1 MNHQPN
7 WKPEAPAIPAK
18 LREDGELE
26 EIVRQAIRTKDDVE
40 GRRFERQPLEDV
52 NFGVLQF
59 TGCVFEKCLFSDWE
73 MRRLDLVDCVFSH
86 CEMGNLFFPAFAMRR
101 VRFEHC
107 RMTGVAFA
115 EGAMNDVTFADC
127 MMDYASLAQCKLE
140 RVEFLRSQL
149 DGVQTGPHSSGRKR
163 PFPLSMEP
171 YALERSGREHLSAGR
186 HPNDTVRPAGA
197 SDQHRTGVDP
207 VRPAGR

>member
-59 TGCVFEKCLFSDWE
+59 TGCVFEKCVFSDWK

-86 CEMGNLFFPAFAMRR
+86 CEM
-101 VRFEHC
+101 
-107 RMTGVAFA
+107 
-115 EGAMNDVTFADC
+115 
-127 MMDYASLAQCKLE
+127 
-140 RVEFLRSQL
+140 
-149 DGVQTGPHSSGRKR
+149 
-163 PFPLSMEP
+163 
-171 YALERSGREHLSAGR
+171 
-186 HPNDTVRPAGA
+186 
-197 SDQHRTGVDP
+197 
-207 VRPAGR
+207 

>member
-7 WKPEAPAIPAK
+7 WKPEAPVIPAK
-18 LREDGELE
+18 LREDGELK

-40 GRRFERQPLEDV
+40 GRRFERQRLEDMV
-52 NFGVLQF
+52 FGVLQF

-101 VRFEHC
+101 LRFEHC
-107 RMTGVAFA
+107 RMTGVTFA

-127 MMDYASLAQCKLE
+127 MMDYACLLY
-140 RVEFLRSQL
+140 
-149 DGVQTGPHSSGRKR
+149 T
-163 PFPLSMEP
+163 
-171 YALERSGREHLSAGR
+171 
-186 HPNDTVRPAGA
+186 
-197 SDQHRTGVDP
+197 SDAADD
-207 VRPAGR
+207 